1 MFFFG
6 DPLIFL
12 PVAAERLR
20 RPRARLLTDTPSLM
34 LAKRGTDRDR
44 PGQIIDLSVMLGRGG
59 RERERV
65 ARARTTAAFC
75 QRVLFL
81 RSYRQKESL

>member
-34 LAKRGTDRDR
+34 LAKRGTDRDH
-44 PGQIIDLSVMLGRGG
+44 PGQIIDLSVMLGLGG
-59 RERERV
+59 AV

>member
-44 PGQIIDLSVMLGRGG
+44 RGQIMDLSVMLGGG
-59 RERERV
+59 V